1 MDTTAP
7 GGQEAEGGAKN
18 SGMSLKKRKECLD
31 NNKKYSG
38 KGRRNGFKKGKKK
51 WFEGIGRNG
60 LEKRKPEWSGVKE
73 EGNILTVS
81 RMSRFANEIKGID

>member
-1 MDTTAP
+1 VDTTAP

-18 SGMSLKKRKECLD
+18 SGIGQKKRKECLD

-51 WFEGIGRNG
+51 WFEGLGRND
-60 LEKRKPEWSGVKE
+60 LEKRKQNGPGKSKKE
-73 EGNILTVS
+73 I
-81 RMSRFANEIKGID
+81 F